1 MTSPLVFL
9 AGVAGAG
16 TSSAWLPARAIARV
30 RVLAPVLEYPFE
42 HFVHVHGIP
51 WELGAD
57 EAVAALSPMLPM
69 CNIVEAMLPLDKRAR
84 TTGRVLLRLELEGRT
99 TASDVVEALQNR
111 TVGTRWLEAR
121 LSTASEYAFQTRQ
134 AAAITARAS
143 GRIWKAF
150 QADVR
155 PAQLER
161 SQLPGDRRDIVVL
174 CHGTSARLGEG
185 QINLNDL
192 PNGRL
197 DVMARCVAAALFV
210 SYGIRR
216 SVRLWLLLREIGLT
230 ICVDGALVKGLYPDE
245 RRLAVAIQQ
254 TLRSGQGGQFEPP
267 PGWALHGSMA
277 SREDE
282 AIGNRLGAILG
293 ATYRRGAGATGAT
306 GARRGDGNA
315 GGSEAISGD
324 DRVLLVVL
332 DEQGAPF
339 VQLVTDAGNEHAGM
353 LSAGQPK
360 QPEQPEQQPVADSD
374 RSEGV
379 SGLRTGR
386 FRTVLVVGD
395 HVGFTQEEQDAM
407 QHLGAIK
414 ARLGPVQLLAS
425 HCIVLAHAVLD
436 AANVAR
442 AARS

>member
-1 MTSPLVFL
+1 MVALCFL
-9 AGVAGAG
+9 AAVAGAG
-16 TSSAWLPARAIARV
+16 TSSAALRPARAIARV
-30 RVLAPVLEYPFE
+30 RVRVPVLEYPFE

-57 EAVAALSPMLPM
+57 EAVAALSPMLPT

-84 TTGRVLLRLELEGRT
+84 TTGRVLLRLELGGRT

-111 TVGTRWLEAR
+111 TVGMRWLEAR
-121 LSTASEYAFQTRQ
+121 LSTASEYAFQTRR

-143 GRIWKAF
+143 GRVWQAF
-150 QADVR
+150 QADMR

-161 SQLPGDRRDIVVL
+161 AQLPGDRRDIVVL

-185 QINLNDL
+185 QINLSDL

-197 DVMARCVAAALFV
+197 DVMARCVAASLFV

-216 SVRLWLLLREIGLT
+216 STRLWLLLREIGLT
-230 ICVDGALVKGLYPDE
+230 ICVDGAHVKGLYPDE
-245 RRLAVAIQQ
+245 RRIAVAIQQ
-254 TLRSGQGGQFEPP
+254 VLRSGQGGQFEPP
-267 PGWALHGSMA
+267 PGWSLHGSMA

-282 AIGNRLGAILG
+282 AIENRLGAILG
-293 ATYRRGAGATGAT
+293 ATYRRGARVMGAL
-306 GARRGDGNA
+306 GARGGDGNA
-315 GGSEAISGD
+315 GGSEAVSGD

-339 VQLVTDAGNEHAGM
+339 VQLVTDAGTEHAGM
-353 LSAGQPK
+353 LVEGEPKQPK
-360 QPEQPEQQPVADSD
+360 QQPAADCE
-374 RSEGV
+374 RGEGV
-379 SGLRTGR
+379 CGLRTGH

-414 ARLGPVQLLAS
+414 ASLGPVPLLAS

-442 AARS
+442 AAR

>member
-1 MTSPLVFL
+1 
-9 AGVAGAG
+9 
-16 TSSAWLPARAIARV
+16 
-30 RVLAPVLEYPFE
+30 
-42 HFVHVHGIP
+42 
-51 WELGAD
+51 
-57 EAVAALSPMLPM
+57 
-69 CNIVEAMLPLDKRAR
+69 LD
-84 TTGRVLLRLELEGRT
+84 V
-99 TASDVVEALQNR
+99 
-111 TVGTRWLEAR
+111 R

-150 QADVR
+150 QADIR

-436 AANVAR
+436 AANVAW